1 MKLIIHY
8 ESLFSTDFPD
18 ASEKVIS
25 VIVND
30 DVDGENITGSH

>member
-8 ESLFSTDFPD
+8 ESLFSTNFPD
-18 ASEKVIS
+18 ASEKIICV
-25 VIVND
+25 VVND